1 MKIAIHS
8 KINFKPESS
17 DTNSFASLAEDFS
30 NFDLSIDEIANHIG
44 LGHSFCAQHN
54 GRRKRKNFIASNIA
68 AVDMDGGMTIK
79 EALENVY
86 VKNNAGI
93 VYPTWNNTPTH
104 NRFRIVF
111 FFERTITNIEMM
123 ENLYTGLIRKFGGDG
138 ACKDA
143 CRIFYGNKKEKTLVL
158 GNVLS
163 NELLDELIMLG
174 AEKRQRAEQGE
185 SESIKAGI
193 STTRAE
199 RHLVLDQMVETIS
212 GSIETVANLK
222 KGTVVRCP
230 FHIDKTPSAFITES
244 RSGTKGIHCSKCT
257 KTFWPQSISFKEFQS
272 YDFNKMDSDLHAI
285 EFSKDPYSYLDGNAP
300 LEFFNDD
307 GRVVLPGS
315 ARRLTDIKVVPGI
328 TLVRSPKDTGKTHKL
343 AQAFQACKAEGLSV
357 LLIGHRQSLIS
368 SIAKR
373 IGLDCYLDRKD
384 SDGNPIPVSSH
395 YAICLDSIP
404 RLLDLR
410 MHHFD
415 VIIIDESEQVFSHL
429 TSDTLRKQRRDCF
442 LKMERLLKKARTV
455 IACDADL
462 GYLTL
467 SAIASARDG
476 ELPVQFYVN
485 RYKATNKEVD
495 IYSSENQLLSE
506 LIRAVKS
513 GGRYYV
519 CCNSKKKAEIIE
531 KAISALAEVNLRVIL
546 ITGDNSQLPKIRQ
559 FIDNIIEEA
568 LDYDVI
574 VSSPTLGTGI
584 DITFPGN
591 AQLIDGVFGFF
602 SARINTHFDVDQ
614 QLSRVRNPKFV
625 KVWISPERFTFEIE
639 PDVIKHNCVDLGE
652 LPDVQISYDENDIKV
667 FDYDDRLLSLY
678 AEVLSLQRA
687 SKNNLKQH
695 FIDLKIQN
703 GWKVNMLEADE
714 SGTNMGRDARKAA
727 RLELNRTKTETIC
740 SAPRINNETEQ
751 ALSKLAVLHAQDQ
764 ARLHRYRLEEFYG
777 ERVTPALVELD
788 NNGTYRH
795 KLRLLAT
802 YLAKNESAK
811 EAQLAASAISTLS
824 KSNELDAQSLLREL
838 FSSAGLID
846 AYGYFIKGQTV
857 CNAELQTFKNL
868 CIQRKISIESLLKI
882 SVRADISTKPVTQ
895 LGEFLREI
903 GCSWNKALKRDV
915 DGQRINFYT
924 LNFEEYEIARK
935 YAESIN
941 ERRSFVNEA
950 PTITNYRK

>member
-8 KINFKPESS
+8 KIDFKPESS
-17 DTNSFASLAEDFS
+17 DTNSFASLAEDFE
-30 NFDLSIDEIANHIG
+30 NLDLSIDEIVSHIG
-44 LGHSFCAQHN
+44 LGHSFCAQHSD
-54 GRRKRKNFIASNIA
+54 RRKRKNFIASNVA

-79 EALENVY
+79 EALENAY

-93 VYPTWNNTPTH
+93 VYPTWNNTPTN
-104 NRFRIVF
+104 NRFRMVF
-111 FFERTITNIEMM
+111 FFERTITDIETM

-143 CRIFYGNKKEKTLVL
+143 CRIFYGNKKEAPIVL
-158 GNVLS
+158 GNILS
-163 NELLDELIMLG
+163 NELLDELIILG
-174 AEKRQRAEQGE
+174 AEKRQRAERGE
-185 SESIKAGI
+185 SEGVKAGI

-199 RHLVLDQMVETIS
+199 QHLMHNQIVNTIS
-212 GSIETVANLK
+212 GSSEVVENLR
-222 KGTVVRCP
+222 KGTVVHCP
-230 FHIDKTPSAFITES
+230 FHVDKNPSAFITES
-244 RSGTKGIHCSKCT
+244 RSGVKGVHCSKCT
-257 KTFWPQSISFKEFQS
+257 KTFWPQSINFKKLQD
-272 YDFNKMDSDLHAI
+272 YDFYKIDSDLHTI
-285 EFSKDPYSYLDGNAP
+285 EFSEDPYNYLDEHAP
-300 LEFFNDD
+300 LEFFNND

-315 ARRLTDIKVVPGI
+315 AHRLTDIKLVPGI

-343 AQAFQACKAEGLSV
+343 AQAFQVCKDEGLSV

-384 SDGNPIPVSSH
+384 FDGNPIPVSSH

-404 RLLDLR
+404 RLLDLT

-467 SAIASARDG
+467 STIASARDG
-476 ELPVQFYVN
+476 ELPAQFYVN
-485 RYKATNKEVD
+485 RYKAKNKEID
-495 IYSSENQLLSE
+495 IYNSENQLLSE
-506 LIRAVKS
+506 LIAAVKS

-531 KAISALAEVNLRVIL
+531 KAISAAVGGNKRVML
-546 ITGDNSQLPKIRQ
+546 ITGDNSQLPTSRR
-559 FIDNIIEEA
+559 FIDNIVEEA
-568 LDYDVI
+568 LNYDVI

-584 DITFPGN
+584 DITFPDN

-602 SARINTHFDVDQ
+602 SARINTHFDIDQ

-625 KVWISPERFTFEIE
+625 KVWISPEKFAFEIE
-639 PDVIKHNCVDLGE
+639 PDVIKRNCVELGE
-652 LPDVQISYDENDIKV
+652 LADVQFSYDENDIKV
-667 FDYDDRLLSLY
+667 FDDADRLLSLY

-695 FIDLKIQN
+695 FVDLKIQN
-703 GWKVNMLEADE
+703 GWKVNMVEPDE
-714 SGTNMGRDARKAA
+714 SATGIGRDAHKAA
-727 RLELNRTKTETIC
+727 RLELNRTKAEAIC
-740 SAPRINNETEQ
+740 SALQINSEMAQ
-751 ALSKLAVLHAQDQ
+751 ALSRLPLLRAQQQ
-764 ARLHRYRLEEFYG
+764 ASLDRYRIEEFYG
-777 ERVTPALVELD
+777 EQVTPALMKLD
-788 NNGTYRH
+788 NDGAYRR
-795 KLRLLAT
+795 KVKLLAT
-802 YLAKNESAK
+802 YFARNESAWNLK
-811 EAQLAASAISTLS
+811 FPLTVIPTGAI
-824 KSNELDAQSLLREL
+824 SNELETQFLLREL

-846 AYGYFIKGQTV
+846 AYGYFIEGKTV
-857 CNAELQTFKNL
+857 CNADLQTFKNL

-895 LGEFLREI
+895 LGEFLREV
-903 GCSWNKALKRDV
+903 GCSWNKALKKDV
-915 DGQRINFYT
+915 DGQRINYYT
-924 LNFEEYEIARK
+924 VNFEEYEIAKK
-935 YAESIN
+935 YAESLN
-941 ERRSFVNEA
+941 DRRSFVNEV
-950 PTITNYRK
+950 PTITNCRK